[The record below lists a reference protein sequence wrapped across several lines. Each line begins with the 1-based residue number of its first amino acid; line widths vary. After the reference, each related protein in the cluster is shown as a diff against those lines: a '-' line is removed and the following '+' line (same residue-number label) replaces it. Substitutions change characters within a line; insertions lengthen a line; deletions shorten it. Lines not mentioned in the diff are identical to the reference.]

1 MSAITRFAAQDP
13 GPAARLAGF
22 MAHLR
27 AHGLNVGVGET
38 ATALAALTQIEAID
52 PNQAR
57 MALKSVCVG
66 CSDEAARFDALFDSY
81 WRSNGRVRQKIIPST
96 RISHSQHSRGS
107 EIIDGPKSANKG
119 TIHSPDNTSSDGES
133 HSDGTG
139 KLMATSVKN
148 LMKKD
153 LRDLVSPHDIA
164 AAEQVALRL
173 AAAFTDRRSR
183 RNKAAQRGEK
193 IDFRRTLRASL
204 ATGGVPFKLARRKR
218 PDRHMRLVALCDVS
232 GSMAVYAR
240 IYLAFLAG
248 LMRCDRTADA
258 YLFHTGLVRITQAL
272 RDPDPLRA
280 LNRLT
285 LLADGFGGGS
295 KIGATLAQFSQTYA
309 RRFVNGR
316 SVVIILSDGYDTD
329 PPEGLANALIQLK
342 KRGCKV
348 IWLNP
353 LKGWQGYEPIA
364 CAMAQALP
372 HLDLFAAATT
382 LNDLAALE
390 KQVTRL

>member
-1 MSAITRFAAQDP
+1 MSMITRFTAQDP
-13 GPAARLAGF
+13 GAAARLTGF

-27 AHGLNVGVGET
+27 AHGLKLGVGET
-38 ATALAALTQIEAID
+38 ATALAALTHVNAAD
-52 PNQAR
+52 PDQTR
-57 MALKSVCVG
+57 MALKSICAG
-66 CSDEAARFDALFDSY
+66 CADDAARFDMLFDSY
-81 WRSNGRVRQKIIPST
+81 WRTDGRVRQKIIPST
-96 RISHSQHSRGS
+96 RTSAPKHSRNS
-107 EIIDGPKSANKG
+107 QEQDGPQHKAKG
-119 TIHSPDNTSSDGES
+119 TLHSPDDENDGGES
-133 HSDGTG
+133 HSDGQG
-139 KLMATSVKN
+139 KLMATGVKN

-153 LRDLVSPHDIA
+153 LRDLVSPQDIA
-164 AAEQVALRL
+164 AAEQVARQL

-183 RNKAAQRGEK
+183 RSIAAKRGEK

-204 ATGGVPFKLARRKR
+204 ATGGVPLKLSRRQR
-218 PDRHMRLVALCDVS
+218 PDRQMRLVTLCDVS
-232 GSMAVYAR
+232 GSMTVYAR

-248 LMRCDRTADA
+248 LMRSDRTADA
-258 YLFHTGLVRITQAL
+258 YLFHTGLVRITDAL

-295 KIGATLAQFSQTYA
+295 KIGATLMQFSQTYA

-316 SVVIILSDGYDTD
+316 SVVIIFSDGYDTD
-329 PPEGLANALIQLK
+329 PPEGLSQALAQLK
-342 KRGCKV
+342 KRGCKL

-364 CAMAQALP
+364 RSMAQALP

-390 KQVTRL
+390 KQVNQL